1 MKNILKYL
9 LTFIICVVICFGALA
24 LSTLIPQGN
33 IRDNIKESAEIMKKQ
48 GERFFVWSLGRELP
62 IHNSTDAIMLNMTYS
77 LNNEDL
83 VKSVLIPSRNKVP
96 GVSTQEVV
104 KDALGDLPRE
114 SKDYLMTEELSK
126 LVDHNSDQKT
136 YEYARYWHGYIPILR
151 PLLLIF
157 NISQIRIL
165 FYLIT
170 LILIAYLVKKIW
182 DKNKILAISTILC
195 FLIFDIVFWH
205 LNIQGVFVM
214 IITLSMA
221 CLIANK
227 KINSNNITFAYF
239 IVGALI
245 AYLDFLTFPLLSFL
259 LPLVIYTLFNKED
272 NKKDLYTLLIKNM
285 FSWGIGY
292 LAIWASKWMLI
303 DVIYQE
309 GMIDHAITQVIYR
322 TGIAENRMPFGQMVL
337 GGILN
342 NLASSFAIIILVF
355 IFYLFVISVIVFDTK
370 GNIKKYI
377 LGSKKTIYYIVCG
390 LVYAWYIVFA
400 EHSWQ
405 HYFYTYRLQI
415 ASLLAIMFIIFDNDF
430 TEVKTNFN
438 LIISKFKNKKEK
450 SNDRN

>member
-48 GERFFVWSLGRELP
+48 GERFFVWSLGRELS

-285 FSWGIGY
+285 FLWGIGY

-377 LGSKKTIYYIVCG
+377 LGSKKTIYYIV
-390 LVYAWYIVFA
+390 Y
-400 EHSWQ
+400 S
-405 HYFYTYRLQI
+405 R
-415 ASLLAIMFIIFDNDF
+415 SD
-430 TEVKTNFN
+430 K
-438 LIISKFKNKKEK
+438 
-450 SNDRN
+450 